1 MPSRVLRFAVVLLAC
16 GCHAQSAAPPA
27 GGPDGGADAIG
38 FDGLPPLALDFA
50 VTGCTR
56 YDSGSARC
64 YGSPPLAL
72 AFSPVSSPTL
82 TRFLWSFG
90 DGTPDSMERAPVHT
104 YALPGMYDVTLV
116 GSGTAVGAASSTQHV
131 TVAALQAGAPCD
143 VTAQCAPGLA
153 CACGA
158 GAGCPPAFARGICT
172 APCPPDGCGAGT
184 VCAAVELP
192 AAARAGGSGSD
203 GGSAS
208 DGGTDARLDG
218 SGSASDAGRD
228 GNGDGPGAG
237 VNGGDGGPGGQ
248 GDGGDG
254 GGGAPTGFHGPVCLA
269 ACKQDL
275 DCPTGLAC
283 RELAGAGPDGARWTH
298 ACFPHALGD
307 VGDPCRDPGGALAG
321 AACVSGTCADL
332 GALGVCTASCGAS
345 APCPSNAAC
354 ALLGDGRALCLATCA
369 GAGDCARDPL
379 LACQPPGGAGGG
391 ALGFTVP
398 DGAPG
403 ASYCAPRPCA
413 TAADCAPAGAC
424 DGAHCVAK

>member
-1 MPSRVLRFAVVLLAC
+1 MPSRVRCLAVVLLAC
-16 GCHAQSAAPPA
+16 ACHAQSGAPPA
-27 GGPDGGADAIG
+27 GGPDGGADAVG

-104 YALPGMYDVTLV
+104 YTLPGSYDVTLV
-116 GSGTAVGAASSTQHV
+116 GSGATVGAASSTQHV
-131 TVAALQAGAPCD
+131 MVAALQAGAPCD

-158 GAGCPPAFARGICT
+158 GAECPPTFARGICT
-172 APCPPDGCGAGT
+172 SPCPSDGCGAGT

-192 AAARAGGSGSD
+192 GAAQGGGSD
-203 GGSAS
+203 GGAS
-208 DGGTDARLDG
+208 GGGADAGLDDG
-218 SGSASDAGRD
+218 GRD
-228 GNGDGPGAG
+228 GDGDGGG
-237 VNGGDGGPGGQ
+237 VNGGDGGPD
-248 GDGGDG
+248 GDGAGGDASG
-254 GGGAPTGFHGPVCLA
+254 GPTGFHGAVCLA

-275 DCPTGLAC
+275 DCPTGLVC

-298 ACFPHALGD
+298 ACFPRALGD
-307 VGDPCRDPGGALAG
+307 VGDPCRDPDGVLAG

-332 GALGVCTASCGAS
+332 GALGVCTASCGAG

-354 ALLGDGRALCLATCA
+354 ALLGDGRALCLATCTGSA
-369 GAGDCARDPL
+369 DCARDPL
-379 LACQPPGGAGGG
+379 LACLPPGGAG
-391 ALGFTVP
+391 ALAFTVP
-398 DGAPG
+398 DNTGGAT
-403 ASYCAPRPCA
+403 YCAPRPCTTA
-413 TAADCAPAGAC
+413 TDCAPAGTC